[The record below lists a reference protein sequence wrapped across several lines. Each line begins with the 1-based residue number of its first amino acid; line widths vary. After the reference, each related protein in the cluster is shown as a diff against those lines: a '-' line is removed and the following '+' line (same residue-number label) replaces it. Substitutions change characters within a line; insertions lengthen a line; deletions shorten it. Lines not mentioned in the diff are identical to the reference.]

1 MQCLAITKLGTRCSR
16 KALPNSKY
24 CWQHQ
29 NLEVK
34 ESKTEII
41 PSKNILQVIPE
52 DVFINIGKYLGY
64 PEISNAKISKF
75 PKKISYQKSCI
86 VYVYD
91 GKNNLDNLIKNLP
104 KLTNLSINLTDA
116 TEHKEKLYYII
127 KTLKS
132 FKNLEALTLSSTN
145 YNININAEDI
155 KINNSFENWLGFNN
169 LKYLNISIFI
179 YEFDIYSVVSKIPT
193 LEYLEINSH
202 WNLSLKFD
210 NSTSKI
216 PDTLKIL
223 EINSYSRII
232 SDHNINR
239 IFENLDKFSSL
250 KGLIVSELVPYEF
263 NKLTKLKNLD
273 ILHIDGDDNTYL
285 LANNL
290 NMFPTQI
297 RFLYLEFIGYSND
310 SVFKQLIL
318 PNLEYF
324 GMKNLGSL
332 EHIINVLFK
341 YPKLMHLYISEI
353 KFSRLDGNP
362 HFLKNLKNLKRVKPG
377 LTLDFDTTKYETVS
391 KQIQDIVED
400 DIYDKEDTQYQEMI
414 DDSVSILDRE
424 TKAMKRTWPTFQ
436 KIFNLTEVVIDEKGH
451 IIQASNQYPPEQWS
465 EDNGYYVKEICNQ

>member
-1 MQCLAITKLGTRCSR
+1 
-16 KALPNSKY
+16 
-24 CWQHQ
+24 
-29 NLEVK
+29 
-34 ESKTEII
+34 
-41 PSKNILQVIPE
+41 
-52 DVFINIGKYLGY
+52 
-64 PEISNAKISKF
+64 
-75 PKKISYQKSCI
+75 
-86 VYVYD
+86 
-91 GKNNLDNLIKNLP
+91 
-104 KLTNLSINLTDA
+104 
-116 TEHKEKLYYII
+116 
-127 KTLKS
+127 
-132 FKNLEALTLSSTN
+132 
-145 YNININAEDI
+145 
-155 KINNSFENWLGFNN
+155 
-169 LKYLNISIFI
+169 
-179 YEFDIYSVVSKIPT
+179 VSKIPT